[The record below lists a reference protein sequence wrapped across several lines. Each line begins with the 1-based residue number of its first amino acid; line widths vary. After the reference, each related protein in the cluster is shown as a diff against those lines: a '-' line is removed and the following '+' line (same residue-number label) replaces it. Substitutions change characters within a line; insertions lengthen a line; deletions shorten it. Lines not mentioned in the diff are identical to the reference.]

1 MEMRTKDADSNSRRF
16 WRVLGCLLVVG
27 ILPLLYAV
35 EQHRTLYHFEPV
47 DPGKLYRSGTLSRRG
62 LEKVHSL
69 TGIKTIINLR
79 SEPEK
84 NQGSWYATEKD
95 FASASDITLIDLPM
109 LPDVPPDSEQIRQFL
124 QIVTHPGRLPALV
137 HCEMG
142 VIRTG
147 MMVAVYRIALLEED
161 NEEVLR
167 RLPLFGHT
175 LDNRPAVR
183 EFILHFA
190 PSPDSVPAPLQ
201 TGRNTE

>member
-1 MEMRTKDADSNSRRF
+1 MTKRGADSSSYRL
-16 WRVLGCLLVVG
+16 WKVLGCLLVVG
-27 ILPLLYAV
+27 IVPLLYAV
-35 EQHRTLYHFEPV
+35 EQHHTLYHFEPV

-62 LEKVHSL
+62 LEKVHSR

-79 SEPEK
+79 SEAEK

-95 FASASDITLIDLPM
+95 LASARGITLVDLPM
-109 LPDVPPDSEQIRQFL
+109 LPDVPPDAEQIRQFL
-124 QIVTHPGRLPALV
+124 QVVSHPGRLPALV

-147 MMVAVYRIALLEED
+147 MMVAVYRIAALQQD
-161 NEEVLR
+161 NKEVLQ

-175 LDNRPAVR
+175 LDSRPAVR
-183 EFILHFA
+183 EFILRYA
-190 PSPDSVPAPLQ
+190 PGSDSLPAPHQ